1 MPMKVSISRSVGRAF
16 AVMEIF
22 RETRQPAN
30 ATQLSRRLDAP
41 HSSVVAVLHN
51 LRDLGYLRF
60 DQTDMTY
67 FPTEKL
73 LDLTGW
79 LRPAPRDHGRLGVLV
94 ERVARESGHITVLS
108 SRMSLFVNTVM
119 LRPGKFS
126 TVSPPSRAVGAALT
140 ASVAGLVI
148 LAQMAA
154 PEMREVLRETEAWLR
169 DAGARK
175 NFDTGATLARIEA
188 VRGRGF
194 LAGAHPTCRAT
205 EIFACGVTG
214 AQGAPFALSLHIP
227 ACLSRDSKAALRHLL
242 ETRVRE
248 SEASLGRTTVPAAV
262 ITAAP
267 RPAARAQNFGAC
279 FAQAVRD
286 SAPRPRMLATGLD
299 AG

>member
-1 MPMKVSISRSVGRAF
+1 
-16 AVMEIF
+16 MEIF
-22 RETRQPAN
+22 RETQQPAS

-73 LDLTGW
+73 LELTGW

-94 ERVARESGHITVLS
+94 DRVARESGHITVLS

-126 TVSPPSRAVGAALT
+126 TVSAPSRAVGAALT

-148 LAQMAA
+148 LAQMED
-154 PEMREVLRETEAWLR
+154 PEVRELLRDTEMWLR

-175 NFDTGATLARIEA
+175 NFDSGATLASIEA
-188 VRGRGF
+188 VRGSGF
-194 LAGAHPTCRAT
+194 LAGAHPTCRGT
-205 EIFACGVTG
+205 EILACGVMG
-214 AQGAPFALSLHIP
+214 AQGAPFALSVHIP
-227 ACLSRDSKAALRHLL
+227 ACLSRDSKAALRQLL
-242 ETRVRE
+242 ESSVRN
-248 SEASLGRTTVPAAV
+248 SEAGLGRTTMPATMTGA
-262 ITAAP
+262 TP
-267 RPAARAQNFGAC
+267 RPSARAQNFGAC

-286 SAPRPRMLATGLD
+286 TAPYPRRLQ